1 MDKKSKV
8 ISGLKKPHTQ
18 SSTSFTKPTN
28 TREIMKELISE
39 KNYICKPISGLKHSC
54 KLIIGFNL

>member
-8 ISGLKKPHTQ
+8 ISGLKKTYTQ
-18 SSTSFTKPTN
+18 SSTSFTKPTKN
-28 TREIMKELISE
+28 REIMKELLSE
-39 KNYICKPISGLKHSC
+39 KIYICKPMSGLKNNC